1 MIDIAAN
8 LQSVKERIAAAAS
21 GCGRD
26 PGSVSLVAVSK
37 LHPSEAIRAAYAAG
51 QRAFGE
57 NYAQELRDKAAELED
72 LTELRW
78 HFIGHLQRNKAKYAA
93 RAGAMVETVDSI
105 KLVSELER
113 QAERR
118 GIEIPCLVQV
128 NVGGEEQKSG
138 CDSGEAEKLLGAIE
152 NAERLELGGLMTI
165 PPFELKVEQTR
176 RYFSELRRLRDSLG
190 GPERLPHLSMGMSQD
205 FEAAIEEG
213 ATLVRV
219 GTAIFGPRP
228 EACEMDR
235 PG

>member
-1 MIDIAAN
+1 
-8 LQSVKERIAAAAS
+8 
-21 GCGRD
+21 
-26 PGSVSLVAVSK
+26 
-37 LHPSEAIRAAYAAG
+37 
-51 QRAFGE
+51 
-57 NYAQELRDKAAELED
+57 
-72 LTELRW
+72 
-78 HFIGHLQRNKAKYAA
+78 
-93 RAGAMVETVDSI
+93 MVETVDSTRLI
-105 KLVSELER
+105 SELER

-118 GIEIPCLVQV
+118 EIEIGCLVQV

-138 CDSGEAEKLLGAIE
+138 CDSGEAEDLLRAVE
-152 NAERLELGGLMTI
+152 SAERLELGGLMTI

-176 RYFSELRRLRDSLG
+176 RYFRELRRLRDRLG

-235 PG
+235 RPG